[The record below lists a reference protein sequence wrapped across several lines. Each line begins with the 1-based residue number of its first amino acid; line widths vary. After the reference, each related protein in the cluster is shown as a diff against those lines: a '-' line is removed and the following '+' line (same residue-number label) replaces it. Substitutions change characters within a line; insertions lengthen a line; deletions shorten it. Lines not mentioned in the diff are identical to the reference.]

1 MRHSSSA
8 GAYRPVEVAVKETTA
23 TGWVCLPDQIDP
35 AGRAMP
41 ELLPSVA
48 GEPVFPGRGPP
59 GGLGGLGGSGPRLP
73 GSVPRVWNI
82 PARNPG
88 FTGREGLLA
97 ELRERLLAGEAA
109 VVQALYGMGGVGK
122 TQLAAEYAHRF
133 AGAYN
138 LAWWINSEQAGLIGD
153 QFAAL
158 GIALGCVPAGASVE
172 AVRVAVLAELRERG
186 RWLLVFDNAENPAN
200 VTPWLPGGSGHVLIT
215 SRERG
220 WTEIAA
226 PVEVD
231 VLARPESVAI
241 LQARVTGLSE
251 SDADRL
257 AAQLGDLPLAIAQAA
272 GFMAE
277 TGMAAAQY
285 LSLLRTRAGQVLAQ
299 GTPRSYPRSLAAATQ
314 LITDRLAAEDP
325 AAAELAGLCAFLAPE
340 PIPEELITGAAGELP
355 GQLAARVADPLAW
368 RQTLAD
374 LARQSLAR
382 IDHRGL
388 QMHKLTQVILRDRLT
403 PGQAAA
409 TPARAEAIL
418 AASDPGDPADP
429 ATWPQWARLMP
440 HLLAV
445 GLAATHSPGLPELAC
460 NASRYL
466 IARGDTPT
474 AHDLA
479 STLRQQWGDR
489 FGDDHE
495 HVLAIAHYLGWALR
509 VMGRYAEA
517 RDLHRE
523 TLDRRRRVLGDDHP
537 ETLRSAHHLVNDLR
551 ALGEAQA
558 ARELAQDTLDRRR
571 RVLGDDH
578 PETLFSGNN
587 LAASLR
593 ALGKVQAA
601 RDLDQ
606 DTLDRKR
613 RILGEDTT
621 PPP

>member
-1 MRHSSSA
+1 MA
-8 GAYRPVEVAVKETTA
+8 
-23 TGWVCLPDQIDP
+23 
-35 AGRAMP
+35 
-41 ELLPSVA
+41 
-48 GEPVFPGRGPP
+48 
-59 GGLGGLGGSGPRLP
+59 
-73 GSVPRVWNI
+73 
-82 PARNPG
+82 
-88 FTGREGLLA
+88 
-97 ELRERLLAGEAA
+97 
-109 VVQALYGMGGVGK
+109 
-122 TQLAAEYAHRF
+122 
-133 AGAYN
+133 
-138 LAWWINSEQAGLIGD
+138 
-153 QFAAL
+153 
-158 GIALGCVPAGASVE
+158 
-172 AVRVAVLAELRERG
+172 
-186 RWLLVFDNAENPAN
+186 
-200 VTPWLPGGSGHVLIT
+200 
-215 SRERG
+215 
-220 WTEIAA
+220 
-226 PVEVD
+226 
-231 VLARPESVAI
+231 ESV
-241 LQARVTGLSE
+241 QGP
-251 SDADRL
+251 
-257 AAQLGDLPLAIAQAA
+257 AQLRAEAW
-272 GFMAE
+272 AE
-277 TGMAAAQY
+277 T
-285 LSLLRTRAGQVLAQ
+285 R
-299 GTPRSYPRSLAAATQ
+299 
-314 LITDRLAAEDP
+314 
-325 AAAELAGLCAFLAPE
+325 PE

-368 RQTLAD
+368 RQTLAH

-409 TPARAEAIL
+409 THARAEAIL
-418 AASDPGDPADP
+418 AASDPGDPANP

-440 HLLAV
+440 HLLAI

-460 NASRYL
+460 NACKYL

-479 STLRQQWGDR
+479 STLRERWRDR

-523 TLDRRRRVLGDDHP
+523 TLDRRRRVLGEDHH

-571 RVLGDDH
+571 RVLGEDH

-613 RILGEDTT
+613 RILGEDHPTT
-621 PPP
+621 LISAHNLAADLRALGELQAARDLDQDTLDRKRHILGEDHPETLSSAHNLAADLRALDEADDHPLKPHRDSKPPGDARRAAGRRQRR